1 MFGILKGIGCSPSA
15 FSAIMSTLWSKR
27 LRLRKATLLVML
39 LSGRVTQASLVY
51 IAVEI
56 MFRSSEQQCGY
67 FVFTLLCCFH
77 HKSAVICRT
86 EDQVT
91 NLHIFPLVYACSA
104 IKCIMQYCVCKQS

>member
-1 MFGILKGIGCSPSA
+1 MFDILKGIGCSPGA

-27 LRLRKATLLVML
+27 VQVRKATLLVML

-51 IAVEI
+51 IAVGI
-56 MFRSSEQQCGY
+56 MFGSSDQHCGC

-86 EDQVT
+86 EDQVK
-91 NLHIFPLVYACSA
+91 NLHIFLLVYACSA
-104 IKCIMQYCVCKQS
+104 IKYHAILCL